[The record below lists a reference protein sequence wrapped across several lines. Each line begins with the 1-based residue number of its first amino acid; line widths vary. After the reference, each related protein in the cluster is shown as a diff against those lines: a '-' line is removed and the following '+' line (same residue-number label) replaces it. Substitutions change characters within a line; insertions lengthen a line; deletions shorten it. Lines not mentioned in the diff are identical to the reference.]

1 MEIRKVRGEVNPADL
16 FTKHLS
22 SEERV
27 TSLMRL
33 FGCRFATGR
42 AQEAP
47 QLRRDVGVRHTG
59 VLACEVKEKEK
70 VIIQDGYAYNFTTL
84 DEADGQRV
92 PEAYLH
98 DETVLPHQIRGD
110 LAAVFPRALAAS
122 EPVETVEPVE
132 ALESRGI
139 RLGRSGRFP
148 AVNPTLSPPTVS
160 PARCLARVDGEADE
174 TRIRP
179 RGEDLVGPPGA
190 SDPSWPGGN
199 TNCRKIGK

>member
-1 MEIRKVRGEVNPADL
+1 M
-16 FTKHLS
+16 
-22 SEERV
+22 

-59 VLACEVKEKEK
+59 VLACEARDKGK
-70 VIIQDGYAYNFTTL
+70 VIVQDGYAYHFTTL

-110 LAAVFPRALAAS
+110 LAAVFPRAIAAEEPEEAA
-122 EPVETVEPVE
+122 EPVDK
-132 ALESRGI
+132 LESRGI
-139 RLGRSGRFP
+139 RVGKRGKCT

-160 PARCLARVDGEADE
+160 PARCLAIFDGAADE
-174 TRIRP
+174 T
-179 RGEDLVGPPGA
+179 G
-190 SDPSWPGGN
+190 
-199 TNCRKIGK
+199 T